1 MISRERRAPEGCDKM
16 AKKISIIRAA
26 ACFLSAGLVFG
37 QAPAKTLSLEE
48 CLVRAME
55 RNLGLQVQI
64 RNPEL
69 ADWAVSQAGERFMP
83 VLSFGYGKQSNRSAS
98 SSWIDSSDL
107 IENKSDYLNAGLTQ
121 LFPTG
126 GTLNATVSTGMN
138 ETNRRFQTI
147 NPYYS
152 GQLSFQFIQ
161 PLLRDF
167 GPAISR
173 REILIARNNRDIAE
187 QNYKRALLD
196 TLYTVEEAY
205 WNLVFS
211 IENLKVMKTSLK
223 LAEDLLARNTA
234 QLKIGMIAPI
244 EVLTAESEVA
254 GRKADILQAEVLVK
268 NREDTLHTLLNF
280 TAADGAGSPLI
291 PSDVPTIE
299 KRDLSVESAL
309 AMAMASRPELM
320 SARVTISN
328 DDLNLTF
335 ARNQLLPRLNL
346 VANYWSPAVS
356 GTQILYQDDNPLSGV
371 VIGTIPG
378 GSDQA
383 IKDAVQF
390 KYKNWS
396 VGLSLSIPLNSILS
410 RAQAQQAKISLDQ
423 SRIAMQDT
431 EQRIFLEVRNAIRD
445 VENNAQRIEALEVAR
460 VLAEKTLDAEE
471 RKAKAGM
478 SMSYTVLQRQ
488 RDLILAQ
495 SRELQSRIDYV
506 LSQARLDRATGLTP
520 DHKNITWTDPFK
532 KRP

>member
-1 MISRERRAPEGCDKM
+1 
-16 AKKISIIRAA
+16 
-26 ACFLSAGLVFG
+26 
-37 QAPAKTLSLEE
+37 
-48 CLVRAME
+48 
-55 RNLGLQVQI
+55 
-64 RNPEL
+64 
-69 ADWAVSQAGERFMP
+69 
-83 VLSFGYGKQSNRSAS
+83 
-98 SSWIDSSDL
+98 
-107 IENKSDYLNAGLTQ
+107 
-121 LFPTG
+121 
-126 GTLNATVSTGMN
+126 
-138 ETNRRFQTI
+138 
-147 NPYYS
+147 
-152 GQLSFQFIQ
+152 
-161 PLLRDF
+161 
-167 GPAISR
+167 
-173 REILIARNNRDIAE
+173 
-187 QNYKRALLD
+187 
-196 TLYTVEEAY
+196 
-205 WNLVFS
+205 
-211 IENLKVMKTSLK
+211 
-223 LAEDLLARNTA
+223 
-234 QLKIGMIAPI
+234 
-244 EVLTAESEVA
+244 VLTAESEVA

-268 NREDTLHTLLNF
+268 NREDTLRTLLNF
-280 TAADGAGSPLI
+280 TAADGTGSPLI

-309 AMAMASRPELM
+309 ALALASRPELM

-356 GTQILYQDDNPLSGV
+356 GTQILYQDDNPLSGI

-520 DHKNITWTDPFK
+520 DHKNITWTDPSK
-532 KRP
+532 KKS